1 MSNCNNVKEIYC
13 TLHEIR
19 RIRTITKFVELT
31 HLIYILFEY
40 FYCKIIKVF
49 G

>member
-13 TLHEIR
+13 TLHEIK

-31 HLIYILFEY
+31 FNIYFI
-40 FYCKIIKVF
+40 
-49 G
+49 